1 MNGVAQDLRHALRQV
16 RKSPGFFSM
25 AVLTLAL
32 GIGANTAI
40 FSMVDWLVLRPL
52 PIKDPGQVT
61 YLVVSGGA
69 ANAEPQFSYPEFG
82 DIRKQ
87 TGDVFSGMSSFIFG
101 GLEGAQSSPNG
112 LTWNGVTK
120 PVQTVYVGGN
130 FFSLL
135 GIQPY
140 LSRFILPTE
149 GMVAGADPV
158 VVLSYNFWRSRF
170 DGDRSV
176 IGKTAFID
184 GTAVSVVGVAPRGF
198 LGLTPIVET
207 EAYLPLGMFSI
218 ERGTARDFLNNPK
231 AQSMIV
237 FGRLKPGATLEQAQS
252 ALAVVGTRLL
262 RQYPRESGNRELKAK
277 ALRPPGLMTGDDLA
291 PLPKL
296 AALFLILAGTVL
308 VLACVNVANLFLVR
322 AGIRQREMAVRA
334 ALGALRGRLIRQ
346 LLTESLLLAGLGC
359 IAGVLL
365 GFGGSHFLSALPFQS
380 ELPLILDFGFDW
392 RVFAYALGVAL
403 ATGMAV
409 GIMPALRLSRGNLS
423 DVLHEGGRTSSG
435 GRQRMR
441 SILVGVE
448 VGGSLALL
456 IVAGLLVRSLQ
467 RVEGADLGFDPKG
480 VLNLTIDPNEIG
492 YNEAQAKPLFREI
505 LERTRALPG
514 VQSASMASVVP
525 LSESVSGAD
534 LVIAGYAVVKGQAAP
549 HAENNSVS
557 SGYFETMGMRLLRGR
572 ELNDGDNENSAR
584 VAVINQAMAERYWPR
599 LDPLGRSFAMAEDT
613 LHPLSIVGVVKN
625 SRMSQLYGAYEP
637 TFYLPIAQHY
647 APVQTLQVR
656 TGQAPQVM
664 VHEIQQMVQ
673 SLAPA
678 MPIYGVRTMRAALH
692 GMNGLL
698 LFEVGAGLA
707 AALGS
712 LGLMLAIVGVYG
724 VMSYSVSQRTREIGV
739 RMALGAK
746 RGDILRMVG
755 RGGLLMVGGGL
766 LVGVLAAFA
775 VGRLVSDFLVEVT
788 PGDPVTFLSVSL
800 LLAFVA
806 LIAGYVP
813 ARRAMKVDP
822 MVALRYE

>member
-1 MNGVAQDLRHALRQV
+1 MNGVAQDLRHALRQF

-52 PIKDPGQVT
+52 PIRDPGQMT
-61 YLVVSGGA
+61 YLVVSGGVGES
-69 ANAEPQFSYPEFG
+69 EPQFSYPEFAE
-82 DIRKQ
+82 IRKQ
-87 TGDVFSGMSSFIFG
+87 GGEVFSGMSSFIFG
-101 GLEGAQSSPNG
+101 GLEGAQSAPNG

-120 PVQTVYVGGN
+120 PVQTVYVGGD

-140 LSRFILPTE
+140 LGRFILPAE
-149 GMVAGADPV
+149 GVVAGADPV
-158 VVLSYNFWRSRF
+158 VVLSYNCWRSRF
-170 DGDRSV
+170 DGDQSV
-176 IGKTAFID
+176 IGKTAFIN
-184 GTAVSVVGVAPRGF
+184 GTAVSVVGVAPKGF
-198 LGLTPIVET
+198 LGLTPLVET
-207 EAYLPLGMFSI
+207 EAYLPLGMYSI

-231 AQSMIV
+231 TRDMIV
-237 FGRLKPGATLEQAQS
+237 FGRLKAGTTLEQAQS
-252 ALAVVGTRLL
+252 AVAVVGTRML
-262 RQYPRESGNRELKAK
+262 RQYPRESGNRELQAK
-277 ALRPPGLMTGDDLA
+277 AMRPPGLITGEN

-308 VLACVNVANLFLVR
+308 ALACVNVANLFLVR
-322 AGIRQREMAVRA
+322 AGIRQREMAMRA

-346 LLTESLLLAGLGC
+346 LLTESLLLAGIGC

-365 GFGGSHFLSALPFQS
+365 GVGGSRLLSALPVQT
-380 ELPLILDFGFDW
+380 ELPLVLDFSFDW
-392 RVFAYALGVAL
+392 RVFAYALAVAL
-403 ATGMAV
+403 ATGMVV
-409 GIMPALRLSRGNLS
+409 GIVPALRLSRGNLS
-423 DVLHEGGRTSSG
+423 EVLHEGGRTSSG

-456 IVAGLLVRSLQ
+456 IAAGLLVRSMQ
-467 RVEGADLGFDPKG
+467 GVERADLGFDPKG
-480 VLNLTIDPNEIG
+480 VLNLTVDPNGIG
-492 YNEAQAKPLFREI
+492 YSEAQAKPLFREI

-514 VQSASMASVVP
+514 VQSASLASAVP

-534 LVIAGYAVVKGQAAP
+534 LVVPGYAVVKGQGAP

-584 VAVINQAMAERYWPR
+584 VAVINQAMAERYWPGQ
-599 LDPLGRSFAMAEDT
+599 DPLGRSFAIAEDT
-613 LHPLSIVGVVKN
+613 GHPISIVGVVKN
-625 SRMSQLYGAYEP
+625 SRMSEAYGAYEP
-637 TFYLPIAQHY
+637 IFYLPIAQHY
-647 APVQTLQVR
+647 LPVQTLQVR
-656 TGQAPQVM
+656 TAQAPQAM
-664 VHEIQQMVQ
+664 VPEIQQVVQ
-673 SLAPA
+673 SLVPA
-678 MPIYGVRTMRAALH
+678 MPVYGVRTMTAALQ
-692 GMNGLL
+692 GINGLL

-707 AALGS
+707 AALGL
-712 LGLMLAIVGVYG
+712 LGLALAIVGVYG
-724 VMSYSVSQRTREIGV
+724 VMSYSVSQRTREIGL
-739 RMALGAK
+739 RMAVGAQ

-766 LVGVLAAFA
+766 LVGLVAAFA

-788 PGDPVTFLSVSL
+788 PGDPVTFVSVSL
-800 LLAFVA
+800 LLVFVA